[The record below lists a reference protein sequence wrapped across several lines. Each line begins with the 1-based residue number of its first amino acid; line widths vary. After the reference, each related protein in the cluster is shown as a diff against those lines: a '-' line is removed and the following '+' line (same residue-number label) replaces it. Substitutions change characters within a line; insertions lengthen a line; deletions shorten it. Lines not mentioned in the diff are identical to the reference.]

1 MHIFFYNTI
10 FFLTFNLISNITI
23 AEDRSIMIQSTTSLK
38 NSGFYD
44 YILPFIFDDIGIKA
58 NIVAVGTG
66 AAIRNSMN
74 CDGDILIVHS
84 PQKEKKLVSYG
95 YAKMSHYLM
104 HNYFIIIGP
113 EQDPAKIK
121 NFKNPYKAFKK
132 IFNKQEYFISRGD
145 NSGTYEKELFIWEKL
160 NIKPKLYSGK
170 WYLETGSSMG
180 ATINIAI
187 GLGGYTFTDSSTW
200 INFSNKK
207 DFIIMVEEGHKSL
220 INPYGVMAIT
230 KNRCPNVREDSS
242 NKFINWLLSEKGR
255 VKISE
260 FRIDGKKLFYVDK

>member
-1 MHIFFYNTI
+1 MINFLYIIIFL
-10 FFLTFNLISNITI
+10 LTFNLLSNITI
-23 AEDRSIMIQSTTSLK
+23 ADERSIIIQSTTSLK

-44 YILPFIFDDIGIKA
+44 YILPFIFDDIGVKA

-84 PQKEKKLVSYG
+84 PQREKKLVSSG
-95 YAKMSHYLM
+95 YTKINHYLM

-113 EQDPAKIK
+113 KEDPAKIK
-121 NFKNPYKAFKK
+121 NFKSPYKAFEK
-132 IFNKQEYFISRGD
+132 IFNTQEYFISRGD
-145 NSGTYEKELFIWEKL
+145 NSGTYDKELYIWEEL
-160 NIKPKLYSGK
+160 NIKPRVYSGK

-187 GLGGYTFTDSSTW
+187 GLGGYTFTDKSTW

-207 DFIIMVEEGHKSL
+207 DFVIMVKGHESL
-220 INPYGVMAIT
+220 INPYGMMAIT
-230 KNRCPNVREDSS
+230 RNKCPNVREGAS

-260 FRIDGKKLFYVDK
+260 FRVDGKKLFYVDK